1 VSLQA
6 LQCEEEEHLTWTFHS
21 LFTPHYDTLKVQLFP
36 KRNITNTDNRPELEC
51 WSADKKVIN
60 ELLQILP
67 FSTLLT
73 QGQYENLTV
82 DSLDNILYQSRQ
94 QLLYWHLDQHI
105 DRGQPLDTL
114 VLTEEDDYLWRNH
127 IPS

>member
-1 VSLQA
+1 M
-6 LQCEEEEHLTWTFHS
+6 
-21 LFTPHYDTLKVQLFP
+21 D
-36 KRNITNTDNRPELEC
+36 DRPELEC

-67 FSTLLT
+67 FGTLLT

-82 DSLDNILYQSRQ
+82 DSLDDILYQSQQ
-94 QLLYWHLDQHI
+94 QLLYWHLDRHI

-114 VLTEEDDYLWRNH
+114 VLTEEDNYLWRNH
-127 IPS
+127 ISSRELTYKAALLRGEHL